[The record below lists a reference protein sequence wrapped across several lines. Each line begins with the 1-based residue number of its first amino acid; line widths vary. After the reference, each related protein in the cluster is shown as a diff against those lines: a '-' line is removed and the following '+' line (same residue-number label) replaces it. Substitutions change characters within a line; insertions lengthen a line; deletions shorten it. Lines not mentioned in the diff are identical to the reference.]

1 MENTLLLPISWEY
14 RARPYTIKSNGMIYK
29 SFNLSVIIRLF
40 VFAITTAGMVIAIYQ
55 LNWLLA
61 APLMVVVLISF
72 FDLLYFLNSMNRKVA
87 FFFDAVTN
95 DDTTLH
101 FSEQVRP
108 RSLRALHQSFNRLNK
123 HIADIKIKN
132 EHNEKFFNEMLKS
145 SATGLLAVDEKGYI
159 EQINDSALDF
169 IGLPHITH
177 TDLLKQKNKEL
188 FEQLMLITPGQ
199 SRTIK
204 VLHGAELRLF
214 SLKVAL
220 LNFGTNRYRLY
231 SISDIKAELEE
242 NELDSWQKLIRVMTH
257 EIMNSIAPIT
267 SLSNTLSR
275 IFIRNNDP
283 LPAHEVTE
291 KHIENIIHG
300 LEVIENTGKGLMRF
314 VEDYRKLTK
323 IPAPVFKPILLGN
336 WLNALRLLMKNRLN
350 EENINLR
357 ISKKVSQEELIGDE
371 KLLNQLMI
379 NILNNAIDALKN
391 SEHKKIVISVS
402 ENTLGRIKISV
413 SDNGKGI
420 PPEEI
425 EKIFI
430 PFYTTKENGSGIGL
444 SLSRKIMRLHR
455 GSISV
460 FSQPNEQT
468 KFVLS
473 F

>member
-1 MENTLLLPISWEY
+1 MAIAGLAISLY
-14 RARPYTIKSNGMIYK
+14 QKS
-29 SFNLSVIIRLF
+29 
-40 VFAITTAGMVIAIYQ
+40 
-55 LNWLLA
+55 WLLA
-61 APLMVVVLISF
+61 APLVLVVLISF
-72 FDLLYFLNSMNRKVA
+72 FNLIYFLNSMNRKVA

-101 FSEQVRP
+101 YSELNRTL
-108 RSLRALHQSFNRLNK
+108 SLKALHQSFNRLNK

-132 EHNEKFFNEMLKS
+132 EHNEKFFHEMLKS
-145 SATGLLAVDEKGYI
+145 SATGLLAVDEEGYI
-159 EQINDSALDF
+159 EEINDSALNF

-177 TDLLKQKNKEL
+177 IDLLKQKNSEL
-188 FEQLMLITPGQ
+188 YEQMMLITPGQ

-204 VLHGAELRLF
+204 VLHGTELCLF

-220 LNFGTNRYRLY
+220 LNFGENRYRLY
-231 SISDIKAELEE
+231 SISDIKSELEE

-275 IFIRNNDP
+275 IFIRNNNP
-283 LPAHEVTE
+283 LPAQEVTE
-291 KHIENIIHG
+291 KHVSNIIHG

-323 IPAPVFKPILLGN
+323 IPSPVFKPIHMSN
-336 WLNALRLLMKNRLN
+336 WLNAIRLLMKNRLD
-350 EENINLR
+350 EENITLR
-357 ISKKVSQEELIGDE
+357 ITKKGSLEEFIGDE
-371 KLLNQLMI
+371 KMLNQVMI
-379 NILNNAIDALKN
+379 NMLNNAIDALKSAKKN
-391 SEHKKIVISVS
+391 KKIIVSVS
-402 ENTLGRIKISV
+402 EDAAGRLRISIT
-413 SDNGKGI
+413 DNGKGI
-420 PPEEI
+420 PAEEMD
-425 EKIFI
+425 KIFI

-460 FSQPNEQT
+460 SSKPDVQT
-468 KFVLS
+468 TFMLS